1 MNDVPEGFKMTE
13 LGALPEEW
21 NCLSFENAVLKTRV
35 QIKKINK
42 SEYKQIGII
51 PVVDQGQNFVAG
63 YWDDISDA
71 YYGELPVIIFGDH
84 TRIFKFI
91 NFPFVAGADGVKVI
105 VPKKKLYD
113 AKFLYFTLSNLD
125 IPNRGYNRHYSLLR
139 EKFIPRPPFPEQ
151 QAIAKVLSTVQ
162 EAREKTEVAIEATR
176 ELKKSLMKHLFTYG
190 PVPLQEADKV
200 ALKETLIGLVP
211 ENWEIVE
218 LRQATLKTK
227 NVNPVKKPKSVFK
240 YIDVSGVS
248 NESLRIQ
255 SYTEYIGKDAPSRA
269 RKHIKHNDVIFATV
283 RPYLKRV
290 AYVPPELDDQVC
302 STAFCV
308 IRAHPKLADP
318 SYLFYYTSSDT
329 FVQRVSEQ
337 QKGSSYPAVTDKDVL
352 NQLIPLPL
360 LAEQQAIG
368 RVLSS
373 VDRRIEAKQDKKDA
387 LDALFQTLLQDLMT
401 AKIRVNHMEIAQ

>member
-35 QIKKINK
+35 KIKKINK

-51 PVVDQGQNFVAG
+51 PIVDQGQNFVAG

-71 YYGELPVIIFGDH
+71 YYGELPIIIFGDH

-373 VDRRIEAKQDKKDA
+373 VDRRIEAKQNKKDA